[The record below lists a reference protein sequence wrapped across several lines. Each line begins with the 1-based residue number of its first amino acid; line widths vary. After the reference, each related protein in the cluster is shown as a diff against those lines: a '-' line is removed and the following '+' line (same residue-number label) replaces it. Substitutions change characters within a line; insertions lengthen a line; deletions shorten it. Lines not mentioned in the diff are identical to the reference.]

1 MIIKSFN
8 LNELKVNKSSL
19 LLLYGVNE
27 GHKNEVINKVYLN
40 KFKGEIKG
48 KIND

>member
-1 MIIKSFN
+1 M
-8 LNELKVNKSSL
+8 NELKVNRSNFF
-19 LLLYGVNE
+19 LLYGVNE